1 MILRSKWLE
10 IMFITSDPIYS
21 NSSCLIEFF
30 PKYFSNACKKQ
41 LYPSNI
47 SSSNPLRVPWKKKK
61 VEATLCVN
69 NFYAPLTGVLIA
81 RPRAGYSSNHNR
93 SDCSDFS
100 HRLPPFNRFETK
112 LQIELKT
119 FIVALPSGDGNSR
132 AEFDWNLAGGERERE
147 NLQGSA
153 TLAAR
158 TAVSNFPDVSGL
170 SRLLCATSSLLR
182 WLHSISLF
190 GQDQCFKRNFRLVA
204 AFRFEHWFPPL
215 LEDSS
220 ELYRSIRA
228 RLSC

>member
-1 MILRSKWLE
+1 M
-10 IMFITSDPIYS
+10 
-21 NSSCLIEFF
+21 
-30 PKYFSNACKKQ
+30 
-41 LYPSNI
+41 
-47 SSSNPLRVPWKKKK
+47 
-61 VEATLCVN
+61 
-69 NFYAPLTGVLIA
+69 LIA

-204 AFRFEHWFPPL
+204 AFRFEHWFQ
-215 LEDSS
+215 SS
-220 ELYRSIRA
+220 TSRGFLGIRSIYTS
-228 RLSC
+228 SCIVLGLICLICLKFGWKKLFIIVQTGGYLQIV

>member
-1 MILRSKWLE
+1 MIGNYVYYIWSNLLQ
-10 IMFITSDPIYS
+10 FILS
-21 NSSCLIEFF
+21 NWIL
-30 PKYFSNACKKQ
+30 
-41 LYPSNI
+41 LYPSTTLSLEYFFFESLT
-47 SSSNPLRVPWKKKK
+47 SSLKKKRK
-61 VEATLCVN
+61 VKATLCVN

-147 NLQGSA
+147 NLQA

-170 SRLLCATSSLLR
+170 SRLLCTTSSLLR

-220 ELYRSIRA
+220 ELDRSIRA
-228 RLSC
+228 RVSC